1 VSKYLTFTDLVFK
14 DRALLIGA
22 LNELGYGEVDE
33 GDALP
38 LYGYRGDERP
48 ETAEIVVRRSQLG
61 SLSNDLG
68 FVRTEDGYVPIIS
81 EYDQGALHGGR
92 LLASLRTAYSERVVA
107 EVARRL
113 RGTVHRT
120 VEGSLVRIRVRY

>member
-22 LNELGYGEVDE
+22 LSDLGYGEVDE

-48 ETAEIVVRRSQLG
+48 ETAEIVVRRNQLG

-68 FVRTEDGYVPIIS
+68 FVRTEDGYAPVIS

-113 RGTVHRT
+113 RGSVHRT
-120 VEGSLVRIRVRY
+120 VEGSLVKIRIRY